1 METGLPRVFREQLN
15 WYAAVEFLAGF
26 GGTMLTK
33 ANANE
38 LYQRL
43 TSLLGSLD
51 WDADPATIRMKMGQA
66 YALTYEVGEM
76 ADALQVRECSKNLP
90 KIYDDEK
97 GFVETALYRAIG
109 RAEILATVETTS
121 AYMAVGKSFDAL
133 AAISKV
139 FREAKRLLVIVDPY
153 ADATFFTDFAV
164 LAEPSIR
171 IRIMGQP
178 VNGGAF
184 AVAAKKWMEQ
194 HTSERPLEAR
204 ITEPRSL
211 HDRLIFVDDHS
222 VYHLSQSFNQLAAR
236 SPATLY
242 ALDEEL
248 LKLKRDHYEG
258 LWKTGT
264 AV

>member
-1 METGLPRVFREQLN
+1 M
-15 WYAAVEFLAGF
+15 
-26 GGTMLTK
+26 GGGMLTK
-33 ANANE
+33 DNANE

-43 TSLLGSLD
+43 TTLLGSLN
-51 WDADPATIRMKMGQA
+51 WEADPTTLRMQMGQA
-66 YALTYEVGEM
+66 YALTYEVGELT
-76 ADALQVRECSKNLP
+76 DANHIRNYSKNLP
-90 KIYDDEK
+90 RIYDEEK
-97 GFVETALYRAIG
+97 GFVEAALYRAVG
-109 RAEILATVETTS
+109 RAEILATIATTS

-139 FREAKRLLVIVDPY
+139 FRQAKRLLVVVDPY

-184 AVAAKKWMEQ
+184 AVAARKWLEQ
-194 HTSERPLEAR
+194 HTSDRRLEAK
-204 ITEPRSL
+204 ITEPKSL

-242 ALDEEL
+242 ALDDEL
-248 LKLKRDHYEG
+248 LKLKRAHYEA
-258 LWKTGT
+258 LWESGT